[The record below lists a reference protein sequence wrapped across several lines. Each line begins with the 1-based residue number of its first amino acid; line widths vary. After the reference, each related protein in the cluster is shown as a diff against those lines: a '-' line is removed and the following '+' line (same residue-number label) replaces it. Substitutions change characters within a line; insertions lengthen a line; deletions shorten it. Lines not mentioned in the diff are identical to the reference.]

1 MLPSTVRPAREAVYQ
16 FSNTLTGRSSDGGQC
31 SRLALYRQETWGLHG
46 GVGWGILCILVW
58 CRVAQIDVEI
68 NIVIVT
74 IISLSFGEFAMRV
87 ANWIWLQLEISRS

>member
-1 MLPSTVRPAREAVYQ
+1 M
-16 FSNTLTGRSSDGGQC
+16 
-31 SRLALYRQETWGLHG
+31 
-46 GVGWGILCILVW
+46 
-58 CRVAQIDVEI
+58 VAQIDVEI